1 MSYFKAK
8 MHKIRF
14 RLWLCPRPNWG
25 SLQHSPKSL
34 SWMLGGLVL
43 REWRGGRTGGGKGG
57 RRGERREREGRTI
70 LALFPSTS
78 SPELHHASSS
88 VHVIIID
95 VHLPLHLV
103 DNLLLTAVH
112 LCHLYDQQQSPS
124 YLCHHPACYS
134 SATEFSYVCSWKVRG
149 PIYKLSYIQQSYDH
163 LTIMPKLRLTTYV

>member
-1 MSYFKAK
+1 
-8 MHKIRF
+8 
-14 RLWLCPRPNWG
+14 
-25 SLQHSPKSL
+25 
-34 SWMLGGLVL
+34 MLGGLVL

-57 RRGERREREGRTI
+57 WRGEGREREGRTI
-70 LALFPSTS
+70 LVLFPSTS

-112 LCHLYDQQQSPS
+112 LHHLYGQQQSPS

-134 SATEFSYVCSWKVRG
+134 SATEFS
-149 PIYKLSYIQQSYDH
+149 
-163 LTIMPKLRLTTYV
+163 

>member
-14 RLWLCPRPNWG
+14 RLWLCPRSNWG
-25 SLQHSPKSL
+25 SLQHSPKPL

-112 LCHLYDQQQSPS
+112 LCHLYDQPTQSPLCYLYDQPTQQSPGWQS
-124 YLCHHPACYS
+124 APDCGTSPPSVRPA
-134 SATEFSYVCSWKVRG
+134 
-149 PIYKLSYIQQSYDH
+149 
-163 LTIMPKLRLTTYV
+163 TIT